1 MALFQLTD
9 KGLYVPLGDFYID
22 PWRPVDRAV
31 ITHGHSDHARWGS
44 KSYLSTD
51 VGKDILRL
59 RLGPDANIQGIA
71 YGERIRMGDI
81 DLSLHPTGHILG
93 SCQVRIERAGQVNV
107 ISGDYKVFPD
117 RTCAPFEV
125 IKCHAFVTES
135 TFGLPIYR
143 FRQDDDIAR
152 DINAWWQDNRDHHR
166 LSLLY
171 GYALGKAQRLLSM
184 LDTSIGPIYAHGA
197 VEAINQVYRAQNIPL
212 PDTRPLSDTPDKA
225 SLAKDGAIVLAPPNS
240 INSNWIKGMQAKS
253 QAFASG
259 WMAVRGQK
267 RRRALD
273 CGFVVSDHADF
284 PSLIAT
290 IDAVE
295 AEQVFVT
302 HGSSDILVQFLQEK
316 GLDAV
321 ALSTMFGDNHEQE
334 QDFSTS
340 EQIS

>member
-1 MALFQLTD
+1 MVQL
-9 KGLYVPLGDFYID
+9 LLIELG
-22 PWRPVDRAV
+22 
-31 ITHGHSDHARWGS
+31 GAR
-44 KSYLSTD
+44 T
-51 VGKDILRL
+51 
-59 RLGPDANIQGIA
+59 IA
-71 YGERIRMGDI
+71 P
-81 DLSLHPTGHILG
+81 S
-93 SCQVRIERAGQVNV
+93 
-107 ISGDYKVFPD
+107 F
-117 RTCAPFEV
+117 
-125 IKCHAFVTES
+125 
-135 TFGLPIYR
+135 
-143 FRQDDDIAR
+143 
-152 DINAWWQDNRDHHR
+152 
-166 LSLLY
+166 
-171 GYALGKAQRLLSM
+171 
-184 LDTSIGPIYAHGA
+184 
-197 VEAINQVYRAQNIPL
+197 
-212 PDTRPLSDTPDKA
+212 DKA